1 MKVKHSVYYFR
12 NSAFLLTGIVLGILT
27 CSCEEELP
35 EPLFTSSVIQG
46 RIELG
51 YSSGGE
57 GTPEDIL
64 VTASGPYGKQTGLTN
79 SSGNFEITGL
89 GNGTYKLEISKEG
102 YGTKYQYGIQLFG
115 DDTAQVRDELY
126 ERVEGTM
133 PNLISVETQNTS
145 FTWLHENSIAITTN
159 FTATAIVPARAFM
172 AEYNDVD
179 YKHFQWTGEAHSLSR
194 SGFTKMMFI
203 IEGIPFESGKKIYVR
218 LYICNPDEMY
228 GYFNYYTGLYT
239 FSTLEVEKHSQ
250 VMDFIMP

>member
-1 MKVKHSVYYFR
+1 M
-12 NSAFLLTGIVLGILT
+12 
-27 CSCEEELP
+27 
-35 EPLFTSSVIQG
+35 FTSSVIRG
-46 RIELG
+46 RIGLG
-51 YSSGGE
+51 YSSEGE
-57 GTPEDIL
+57 GRPEDIL
-64 VTASGPYGKQTGLTN
+64 VTTLGPYGKLTGLTN

-89 GNGTYKLEISKEG
+89 GNGTYRLEISKEG

-172 AEYNDVD
+172 ADYKDVD
-179 YKHFQWTGEAHSLSR
+179 YKHFQWTGVARSLNR
-194 SGFTKMMFI
+194 SGFNKMMFI
-203 IEGIPFESGKKIYVR
+203 IERIPLESGKKIYVR

-228 GYFNYYTGLYT
+228 GYFNSYTGVYT
-239 FSTLEVEKHSQ
+239 FSTLEVDKHSP